1 MEEEKIN
8 EQIVEKQELSAEQ
21 IIFNKLISDMT
32 GLELEK
38 DDIVIFRNNSL
49 GRIDGIFIDTQ
60 DLIYRIYVKITN
72 NIIVT
77 LDENFKNTENDVNYD
92 AVRIISSDF
101 TKTKKEIELEDLV
114 LTKEQAQEE
123 LSNLKGQN
131 IIIE

>member
-1 MEEEKIN
+1 MEEEKTN
-8 EQIVEKQELSAEQ
+8 EQTVEKQELSAEQ

-38 DDIVIFRNNSL
+38 DDIVIFRNNNL

-72 NIIVT
+72 NVIVT

>member
-8 EQIVEKQELSAEQ
+8 EQIVEEQELSAEQ
-21 IIFNKLISDMT
+21 IVFNKLISDMT

-38 DDIVIFRNNSL
+38 DDIVIFRNNNL
-49 GRIDGIFIDTQ
+49 GRIDGVFIDTQ

-72 NIIVT
+72 NVIIT

-92 AVRIISSDF
+92 AVRIISKDF

>member
-1 MEEEKIN
+1 MEEEKTN

-49 GRIDGIFIDTQ
+49 GRIGGIFIDTQ

-77 LDENFKNTENDVNYD
+77 LDENFKNTENDINYD

-101 TKTKKEIELEDLV
+101 PKTKKEIELEDLV

>member
-1 MEEEKIN
+1 MEEEKTN

-101 TKTKKEIELEDLV
+101 TRTKKEIKLEDLV

>member
-8 EQIVEKQELSAEQ
+8 EQIVEEQELSAEQ
-21 IIFNKLISDMT
+21 IVFNKLISDMT

-38 DDIVIFRNNSL
+38 DDIVIFRNNNL
-49 GRIDGIFIDTQ
+49 GRIDGVFIDTQ

-72 NIIVT
+72 NVIIT

-92 AVRIISSDF
+92 AVRIISKDF
-101 TKTKKEIELEDLV
+101 TKTKKEIKLEDLV

>member
-8 EQIVEKQELSAEQ
+8 EQIVEEQELSAEQ

-72 NIIVT
+72 DIIVT

>member
-1 MEEEKIN
+1 MEEEKTN